1 MSPLSGVLTETWALY
16 RRYAAHFLL
25 IAFVIYLVAAVLVA
39 LLSLAGL
46 FGYFLGEIIELAAV
60 FLLQAALVKAVQDVR
75 DGRVDLSLSQTVQAA
90 VPYLLP
96 VAAAGILAAIG
107 ITIGLFLIIV
117 PGLILLTFWC
127 LIVPFIVIGESG
139 PIDAFS
145 KSWRTVRGYAWNVFG
160 TLVLVFLIYLAFTI
174 VLALILV
181 FLPTFLRSFV
191 SSVVVGTLVAPFLAL
206 VITLIYYRLTAAH
219 ASQPY
224 TTTGPA
230 RRHGLGAPLPHHP
243 RRLHS
248 RPHSAPCAPRPP
260 PRPQGPPVPRPP
272 ARGTPRCR
280 TPRHKNLRHRP
291 PRSPARPPRRTRP
304 HHRQAPPDPPDRPA
318 LHGSAYD
325 HVRLEM
331 VSPTQIRALG

>member
-25 IAFVIYLVAAVLVA
+25 ISFVIYLVAAVLVA
-39 LLSLAGL
+39 LLSLVGI
-46 FGYFLGEIIELAAV
+46 FGYFLGEIIELTAV

-96 VAAAGILAAIG
+96 VAAAGILAAVG
-107 ITIGLFLIIV
+107 ITIGFILIIV

-127 LIVPFIVIGESG
+127 LIVPFIVIGETG
-139 PIDAFS
+139 PIDAFR
-145 KSWRTVRGYAWNVFG
+145 KSWQTVRGYAWNVFG
-160 TLVLVFLIYLAFTI
+160 TLVLVFLIYLAFII
-174 VLALILV
+174 VLALILL
-181 FLPTFLRSFV
+181 FLPAFLRSFV

-230 RRHGLGAPLPHHP
+230 PTTAWEPPYPTTPADSTAART
-243 RRLHS
+243 
-248 RPHSAPCAPRPP
+248 PP
-260 PRPQGPPVPRPP
+260 PSAGPPTPPP
-272 ARGTPRCR
+272 APPGPAGPTAPGPRDATLPYSTPQQPPPPAPSEPGPA
-280 TPRHKNLRHRP
+280 TPPESP
-291 PRSPARPPRRTRP
+291 PPPPSGSP
-304 HHRQAPPDPPDRPA
+304 
-318 LHGSAYD
+318 
-325 HVRLEM
+325 
-331 VSPTQIRALG
+331 

>member
-25 IAFVIYLVAAVLVA
+25 ISFVIYLVAAVLYA

-46 FGYFLGEIIELAAV
+46 FGYFLGEIILLTAA

-75 DGRVDLSLSQTVQAA
+75 DGRVDLNLSQTVQAA

-107 ITIGLFLIIV
+107 ITVGLALILV

-160 TLVLVFLIYLAFTI
+160 TLVLVFLLYLAFII
-174 VLALILV
+174 VLALILA
-181 FLPTFLRSFV
+181 FLPGFVRSFV
-191 SSVVVGTLVAPFLAL
+191 SSIVVGTLVAPFLAL

-224 TTTGPA
+224 TSTGPA
-230 RRHGLGAPLPHHP
+230 PATTWEPPYPTTPAGSAATPPPPPAPPGSSTAP
-243 RRLHS
+243 E
-248 RPHSAPCAPRPP
+248 PSAPPGPGPRDATLPYRTPQQPP
-260 PRPQGPPVPRPP
+260 PPAPTEPGP
-272 ARGTPRCR
+272 AT
-280 TPRHKNLRHRP
+280 
-291 PRSPARPPRRTRP
+291 
-304 HHRQAPPDPPDRPA
+304 PPDSSPPP
-318 LHGSAYD
+318 S
-325 HVRLEM
+325 
-331 VSPTQIRALG
+331 SP

>member
-90 VPYLLP
+90 LPYLLP

-107 ITIGLFLIIV
+107 ITIGFVLIIV

-127 LIVPFIVIGESG
+127 LIVPLIVIGETG

-174 VLALILV
+174 VLALILL
-181 FLPTFLRSFV
+181 FLPTFLRTFV

-224 TTTGPA
+224 TTTGP
-230 RRHGLGAPLPHHP
+230 GGATVWEPPYP
-243 RRLHS
+243 TT
-248 RPHSAPCAPRPP
+248 PADPTAAPTPP
-260 PRPQGPPVPRPP
+260 PATAAPAPPGPSGPTTPGPRDATLPYSTPQEPPPP
-272 ARGTPRCR
+272 APTEPG
-280 TPRHKNLRHRP
+280 
-291 PRSPARPPRRTRP
+291 PAT
-304 HHRQAPPDPPDRPA
+304 PPDSSPP
-318 LHGSAYD
+318 
-325 HVRLEM
+325 
-331 VSPTQIRALG
+331 SPSTP

>member
-25 IAFVIYLVAAVLVA
+25 IAFAIYLVAAVLYA

-46 FGYFLGEIIELAAV
+46 FGYFLGEIIELTAV
-60 FLLQAALVKAVQDVR
+60 FLLQAALVKAVQDIR
-75 DGRVDLSLSQTVQAA
+75 DGRVDLNLSQTVQAA

-107 ITIGLFLIIV
+107 IIVGLALIIV

-160 TLVLVFLIYLAFTI
+160 TLVLVFLLYLAFII

-181 FLPTFLRSFV
+181 FLPGFVRNFV
-191 SSVVVGTLVAPFLAL
+191 SSIVVGTLVAPFLAL

-224 TTTGPA
+224 TSTGPA
-230 RRHGLGAPLPHHP
+230 PATTWEPPYPAGSAATPPPPPAPPGSSTAP
-243 RRLHS
+243 G
-248 RPHSAPCAPRPP
+248 PSAPPAPGPRDATLPYSTPQEPP
-260 PRPQGPPVPRPP
+260 PPASTEPGP
-272 ARGTPRCR
+272 AT
-280 TPRHKNLRHRP
+280 
-291 PRSPARPPRRTRP
+291 
-304 HHRQAPPDPPDRPA
+304 PPDSPPPPPP
-318 LHGSAYD
+318 SN
-325 HVRLEM
+325 
-331 VSPTQIRALG
+331 P

>member
-25 IAFVIYLVAAVLVA
+25 IAFVIYLVTAVLVA

-46 FGYFLGEIIELAAV
+46 FGLFLGEIIQLAAV
-60 FLLQAALVKAVQDVR
+60 FLLQAALVKAVQDIR
-75 DGRVDLSLSQTVQAA
+75 DGRVDLNLSQTVQAA

-107 ITIGLFLIIV
+107 ITVGLFLLIV

-160 TLVLVFLIYLAFTI
+160 TLVLVFLIYLAFII

-181 FLPTFLRSFV
+181 FLPAFVRSFV
-191 SSVVVGTLVAPFLAL
+191 SSIVVGTLVAPFLAL

-224 TTTGPA
+224 TSTGPA
-230 RRHGLGAPLPHHP
+230 PATTWEPPYPTTPAGSAATPPPPPAPPGP
-243 RRLHS
+243 S
-248 RPHSAPCAPRPP
+248 TAPQPSAPPAPGPRDATLPYRTPQEPP
-260 PRPQGPPVPRPP
+260 PPAPTEPGP
-272 ARGTPRCR
+272 AT
-280 TPRHKNLRHRP
+280 
-291 PRSPARPPRRTRP
+291 
-304 HHRQAPPDPPDRPA
+304 PPDSPP
-318 LHGSAYD
+318 
-325 HVRLEM
+325 
-331 VSPTQIRALG
+331 SPPPSNP

>member
-25 IAFVIYLVAAVLVA
+25 ISFVIYLVAAVLYA

-46 FGYFLGEIIELAAV
+46 FGYFLGEIILLTAA

-96 VAAAGILAAIG
+96 VAAAAILAAIG
-107 ITIGLFLIIV
+107 IAVGLALIIV

-139 PIDAFS
+139 PINAFS

-160 TLVLVFLIYLAFTI
+160 TLVLVFLLYLAFII

-181 FLPTFLRSFV
+181 FLPAFVRSFI
-191 SSVVVGTLVAPFLAL
+191 SSIVVGTLVAPFLAL
-206 VITLIYYRLTAAH
+206 VITLIYYRLSAAH

-224 TTTGPA
+224 TSTGPA
-230 RRHGLGAPLPHHP
+230 PATTWEPPYPTTPAGSAGTPPPPPAPPGP
-243 RRLHS
+243 S
-248 RPHSAPCAPRPP
+248 TAPEPSAPPAPGPRDATLPYSTPQEPP
-260 PRPQGPPVPRPP
+260 PAAPTEPGPATPP
-272 ARGTPRCR
+272 D
-280 TPRHKNLRHRP
+280 
-291 PRSPARPPRRTRP
+291 S
-304 HHRQAPPDPPDRPA
+304 APPPPP
-318 LHGSAYD
+318 SN
-325 HVRLEM
+325 
-331 VSPTQIRALG
+331 P

>member
-1 MSPLSGVLTETWALY
+1 WALY

-39 LLSLAGL
+39 LLSLAG
-46 FGYFLGEIIELAAV
+46 FVGYFLGEIIELTAV

-75 DGRVDLSLSQTVQAA
+75 DGRVDLNLTQTVQAA
-90 VPYLLP
+90 LPYLLP

-107 ITIGLFLIIV
+107 ITIGFILLLV

-127 LIVPFIVIGESG
+127 LIVPFIVIGEAG

-145 KSWRTVRGYAWNVFG
+145 RSWRTVRGYAWHVFG
-160 TLVLVFLIYLAFTI
+160 TLVLVFLIYLAFSI
-174 VLALILV
+174 VLALILL

-224 TTTGPA
+224 TSTGPA
-230 RRHGLGAPLPHHP
+230 PTTVWEP
-243 RRLHS
+243 
-248 RPHSAPCAPRPP
+248 PHSTTPADSTAARTPP
-260 PRPQGPPVPRPP
+260 PATATPTPPP
-272 ARGTPRCR
+272 APPGPSGPSTPGPRDA
-280 TPRHKNLRHRP
+280 TPPHSTPQEP
-291 PRSPARPPRRTRP
+291 PPP
-304 HHRQAPPDPPDRPA
+304 PPSEP
-318 LHGSAYD
+318 GSATPP
-325 HVRLEM
+325 E
-331 VSPTQIRALG
+331 SPPPPPSSP

>member
-25 IAFVIYLVAAVLVA
+25 ISFVIYLVAAVLYA

-46 FGYFLGEIIELAAV
+46 FGYFLGEIILLTAA

-107 ITIGLFLIIV
+107 ITVGLALIIV

-139 PIDAFS
+139 PIDAFG

-160 TLVLVFLIYLAFTI
+160 TLVLVFLLYLAFII

-181 FLPTFLRSFV
+181 FLPAFVRSFI
-191 SSVVVGTLVAPFLAL
+191 SSIVVGTLVAPFLAL
-206 VITLIYYRLTAAH
+206 VITLIYYRLSAAH

-224 TTTGPA
+224 TSTGPA
-230 RRHGLGAPLPHHP
+230 PAATWEPPYPTTPAGSAGTPPPPPAPPGP
-243 RRLHS
+243 S
-248 RPHSAPCAPRPP
+248 TAPEPSAPPAPGPRDATLPYSTPQEPP
-260 PRPQGPPVPRPP
+260 PAAPTEPGPATPP
-272 ARGTPRCR
+272 D
-280 TPRHKNLRHRP
+280 
-291 PRSPARPPRRTRP
+291 S
-304 HHRQAPPDPPDRPA
+304 APPPPP
-318 LHGSAYD
+318 SN
-325 HVRLEM
+325 
-331 VSPTQIRALG
+331 P